1 MLSIVLPLHFKQI
14 FPPIIRIF
22 TEGEGDEISL
32 NSKFISFFFS
42 LSATRTPFK
51 IFFRTDGNE
60 LEFDDLSAVAA
71 QAAKQT
77 AITNEEIAFP
87 GGIIGFSLDFTQ
99 PIMC

>member
-1 MLSIVLPLHFKQI
+1 MHCLSIFY
-14 FPPIIRIF
+14 
-22 TEGEGDEISL
+22 
-32 NSKFISFFFS
+32 NSEFISFFLS

-60 LEFDDLSAVAA
+60 LEFDSLAA
-71 QAAKQT
+71 PATQATMNT

>member
-1 MLSIVLPLHFKQI
+1 MHYNNAEFI
-14 FPPIIRIF
+14 FFP
-22 TEGEGDEISL
+22 
-32 NSKFISFFFS
+32 S

-60 LEFDDLSAVAA
+60 LEFDSLAAPAA
-71 QAAKQT
+71 QSMMNT

-99 PIMC
+99 PIIC